1 MNFLD
6 VVSTL
11 NQVGF
16 YDVVVPWLLFFGIVF
31 GLLQNKQIITSERG
45 INAIIS
51 AAIAFFIVAFTP
63 AGTTIANFF
72 STLFGGAAMILS
84 ALLVLML
91 FAAITGLESIFK
103 EGGNGQPPIKYIV
116 VFVLVIFAYLVYSN
130 AFGGATSM
138 ISNDTL
144 VTILTLAFILGVI
157 WIAMQGGGSSGG
169 EGGGGGG

>member
-31 GLLQNKQIITSERG
+31 GLLQNKQIITDERG
-45 INAIIS
+45 INALI
-51 AAIAFFIVAFTP
+51 ATAIAFFIVAFTP

-72 STLFGGAAMILS
+72 STLFGGAGMIIG

-91 FAAITGLESIFK
+91 FAAIMGEQDAFK
-103 EGGNGQPPIKYIV
+103 EGGNGQPPIKYAV
-116 VFVLVIFAYLVYSN
+116 VFVLLIFAYLVYAN
-130 AFGGATSM
+130 AFGGATSAM

-144 VTILTLAFILGVI
+144 VTLLTLVFILGVI
-157 WIAMQGGGSSGG
+157 WIAMQGGGGGG
-169 EGGGGGG
+169 EGGED